1 MKKKLYYAKKLN
13 NNDIKNIKKTPKKTN
28 KKTKKSKNNQIKKQ
42 IDPNSPFAVLEKLL

>member
-1 MKKKLYYAKKLN
+1 MKKSYIMQKKLN

-42 IDPNSPFAVLEKLL
+42 I